1 MATNAIEINR
11 GRFYWLKDKFK
22 EDEDKEGKKE
32 ISMSIVTEEEE
43 EFDLDYGDHIETSR
57 DE

>member
-22 EDEDKEGKKE
+22 EDKDKEGKKE
-32 ISMSIVTEEEE
+32 ISMSIASEE